1 MVGTGK
7 NPLVDKIEPLSLD
20 RVKSSSLKDR
30 ASKVCIKDF
39 GNAWRPGDSFTRWV
53 ESLPKVLAAG
63 DFHEIVDRI
72 FKAAASGKT
81 ILLGMGAHVIK
92 VGLNPIILDLLNR
105 RLINGVAM
113 NGAGIIHD
121 AEVAM
126 IGKTSEDV
134 AADLGTGRF
143 GMAEETGKFLNAAI
157 SEGAKRGLGLGRSVG
172 EMLVRENFQY
182 NRYSLLASAFELGI
196 PVTVHVG
203 IGTDIIHFHPN
214 VDGAA
219 IGQTSHLDF
228 RIFAR
233 LVSTLEKGC
242 FINLGSAVILP
253 EVFLKALT
261 LVRNLGYKARDF
273 TTINMDFIRHYRPM
287 TNVVQRPTLDGGKGF
302 NIVGHHE
309 IMFPLLAAAVLER
322 FNEA

>member
-1 MVGTGK
+1 VA
-7 NPLVDKIEPLSLD
+7 KIEPLSLD
-20 RVKSSSLKDR
+20 DVKSYPLKDR
-30 ASKVCIKDF
+30 ESKVGIEDF
-39 GNAWRPGDSFTRWV
+39 GDAWRPGDSLNRWMK
-53 ESLPKVLAAG
+53 SLPKVLAG
-63 DFHEIVDRI
+63 NDFIEIVDRI
-72 FKAAASGKT
+72 VQAAASEKT

-105 RLINGVAM
+105 GLISGVAM

-134 AADLGTGRF
+134 AADLGTGGF
-143 GMAEETGKFLNAAI
+143 GMAEETGKLLNTAI
-157 SEGAKRGLGLGRSVG
+157 SEGAKQGLGLGRSVG
-172 EMLVRENFQY
+172 AMLVQENFPY
-182 NRYSLLASAFELGI
+182 NHYSLLASAFELDI

-203 IGTDIIHFHPN
+203 VGTDIIHFHPN
-214 VDGAA
+214 VDGAS

-261 LVRNLGYKARDF
+261 LVRNLGYQARDF
-273 TTINMDFIRHYRPM
+273 TTVNMDFIRHYRPM
-287 TNVVQRPTLDGGKGF
+287 TNVVDRPTLDGGKGY
-302 NIVGHHE
+302 NLVGHHE

-322 FNEA
+322 LSQM